1 MNNEKK
7 KLMEQEG
14 TFIHKE
20 LTYKVI
26 GCAMVVHR
34 ELGYGFLE
42 KVYENAMMVQLRK
55 EGIEAKQ
62 QQGVSVQF
70 SGEIVGEYFADIL
83 IENKIIIEL
92 KAVDSLIE
100 RHFAQVLNYLKAT
113 DIKVG
118 LLLNFG
124 PQGLQHKRFIY

>member
-1 MNNEKK
+1 MVQNEH
-7 KLMEQEG
+7 
-14 TFIHKE
+14 FIHKD

-26 GCAMVVHR
+26 GCAMEVHR

-42 KVYENAMMVQLRK
+42 KVYENAMMVQLKK
-55 EGIEAKQ
+55 EGVEAKQ

-70 SGEIVGEYFADIL
+70 AGETVGEYFADIL
-83 IENKIIIEL
+83 IEDKIIVEL
-92 KAVDSLIE
+92 KAVDSLIKP
-100 RHFAQVLNYLKAT
+100 HFAQVLNYLKAT
-113 DIKVG
+113 DIKLG

>member
-1 MNNEKK
+1 
-7 KLMEQEG
+7 MEQEG

>member
-1 MNNEKK
+1 MVQNEH
-7 KLMEQEG
+7 
-14 TFIHKE
+14 FIHKD

-26 GCAMVVHR
+26 GCAMEVHR

-42 KVYENAMMVQLRK
+42 KVYENALMVQLKK
-55 EGIEAKQ
+55 EGVEAKQ

-70 SGEIVGEYFADIL
+70 AGETVGEYFADIL
-83 IENKIIIEL
+83 IEDKIIVER
-92 KAVDSLIE
+92 KAVDSLIKP
-100 RHFAQVLNYLKAT
+100 HFAQVLNYLKAT
-113 DIKVG
+113 NIKMG

>member
-1 MNNEKK
+1 MVTNEH
-7 KLMEQEG
+7 
-14 TFIHKE
+14 FIHKD

-26 GCAMVVHR
+26 GCAMEVHR

-42 KVYENAMMVQLRK
+42 KVYENAMMVQLKK
-55 EGIEAKQ
+55 EGVEAKQ

-70 SGEIVGEYFADIL
+70 AGETVGEYFADIL
-83 IENKIIIEL
+83 IEDKIIVEL
-92 KAVDSLIE
+92 KAVDSLIKP
-100 RHFAQVLNYLKAT
+100 HFAQVLNYLKAT
-113 DIKVG
+113 NIKVG